1 MGRYPAARSALTA
14 QMWYSAEYWRL
25 ASSRTVKTR
34 SGSSSRCAQRWPKPP
49 KRLLAS
55 PKQPSTGGA
64 EELPRGPSTVV
75 ERRGRSAVLPR
86 PQSVDKCPGEPCLRG
101 SRPGETSLEPFDGR
115 SGAEPPLSP
124 IALPTSRAL
133 GRQRGSRSD
142 PALLKS
148 ERGGSPLRVSA
159 GSSPPSS
166 PTPAPRPHRQAKA
179 RARLTD

>member
-64 EELPRGPSTVV
+64 EELPRGPSSVV

-86 PQSVDKCPGEPCLRG
+86 PRSVDKCPGEPCLRG

-133 GRQRGSRSD
+133 GRQRGVRSD
-142 PALLKS
+142 PALLDRQDARRRYGFRS
-148 ERGGSPLRVSA
+148 V
-159 GSSPPSS
+159 SSP
-166 PTPAPRPHRQAKA
+166 A
-179 RARLTD
+179 